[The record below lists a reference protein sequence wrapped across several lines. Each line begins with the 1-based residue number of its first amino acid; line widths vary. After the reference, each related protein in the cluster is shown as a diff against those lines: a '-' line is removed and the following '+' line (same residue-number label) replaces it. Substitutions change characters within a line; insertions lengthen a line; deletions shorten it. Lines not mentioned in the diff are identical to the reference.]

1 MRTVLVFGTF
11 DVVHPG
17 HLYFLQQA
25 RKRGDRLV
33 ASIARDSF
41 VARFKKRLPVH
52 AEAERLQA
60 VLDTGLVDEAILSD
74 QEPGTYSAIERLR
87 PEVVCLGHDQGALQA
102 NLLDWL
108 NARGVQV
115 DVVTIGAF
123 EPGRY
128 KSSILNAGR
137 RRR

>member
-1 MRTVLVFGTF
+1 VLVFGTF

-17 HLYFLQQA
+17 HRYFLQQA
-25 RKRGDRLV
+25 RTRGDRLV

-41 VARFKKRLPVH
+41 VARFKGKRPVH
-52 AEAERLQA
+52 DELARLHH
-60 VLDTGLVDEAILSD
+60 VLDTGLVDEAFLSD
-74 QEPGTYSAIERLR
+74 EETGTFSVIARVKPDVI
-87 PEVVCLGHDQGALQA
+87 CLGHDQEALRE
-102 NLLDWL
+102 NLLAWMKRKGERAAVETLDAL
-108 NARGVQV
+108 
-115 DVVTIGAF
+115 